1 MPVVHGLLRISY
13 FLCSTILASGCYVV
27 NSCNQKASEPTWQQI
42 HPIPDE
48 YLHDLELI
56 RAADGGYFIAAGISN
71 STEAYESRSLYLIRT
86 DAEGAELWSSL
97 VTTSHRNLQ
106 PRAAVE
112 TPDGGFFIAAQS
124 LPEYSDYGISDSELF
139 VARVDPAGELLWSR
153 EFPGDD
159 NEVPLAVTNHDGGGF
174 KVGTESGTAG
184 NLTFF
189 NVHALDENGDLVE
202 TLAYPLAEDFW
213 LAEIV
218 PLADDAWITVGVQV
232 LDTFRKKE
240 TSEKLTP
247 APDIILEV
255 AELDRDGNTRWK
267 TPLRQGYPS
276 SAARSS
282 SGSIGILTYGAFFRL
297 NAEGALLFARTL
309 PRSFSG
315 SEIKADS
322 DDGFFIGGT
331 MGEPRITGWV
341 ISSCDNMAVMRFDD
355 ASQLRWSKEFH
366 PSALPYQY
374 MAGFAPTTDGGCV
387 LASGFETELTLL
399 RADESLPSV
408 RAAP

>member
-1 MPVVHGLLRISY
+1 MSVVRR
-13 FLCSTILASGCYVV
+13 FLCCSSLLCCTMLFSGCYVV

-71 STEAYESRSLYLIRT
+71 GERYESQSLYLIRT
-86 DAEGAELWSSL
+86 NADGDVLWANL

-106 PRAAVE
+106 PRAVVE
-112 TPDGGFFIAAQS
+112 TPDGGFFVAAQS
-124 LPEYSDYGISDSELF
+124 LPEYSDFDTSDSELF

-159 NEVPLAVTNHDGGGF
+159 NEIPLAVANREGGGF
-174 KVGTESGTAG
+174 KVGTESVTAG
-184 NLTFF
+184 NLTLF
-189 NVHALDENGDLVE
+189 NAHALDENGDLVE
-202 TLAYPLAEDFW
+202 TLVYPLAEDFW
-213 LAEIV
+213 LAELV
-218 PLADDAWITVGVQV
+218 PLADDAWITIGVQV
-232 LDTFRKKE
+232 LDTLREKE

-247 APDIILEV
+247 APDITLEV
-255 AELDRDGNTRWK
+255 AELDRDGNVIWK
-267 TPLRQGYPS
+267 TPLGRGYPS
-276 SAARSS
+276 SAALST

-297 NAEGALLFARTL
+297 NADGALLFARSL
-309 PRSFSG
+309 PRGFSG
-315 SEIKADS
+315 SEIKPDS
-322 DDGFFIGGT
+322 DDGFFLGGT

-341 ISSCDNMAVMRFDD
+341 ISSCDNMAVMQFDD
-355 ASQLRWSKEFH
+355 TSQLRWSKEFH

-399 RADESLPSV
+399 RADEPLPSV
-408 RAAP
+408 QATP

>member
-1 MPVVHGLLRISY
+1 MPVLHSLLY
-13 FLCSTILASGCYVV
+13 FTCVLCSTILASGCYVV

-56 RAADGGYFIAAGISN
+56 RAADGGYFIAAGISDGD
-71 STEAYESRSLYLIRT
+71 AYQSKSLYLLRT
-86 DAEGAELWSSL
+86 DADGDVLWANL
-97 VTTSHRNLQ
+97 VTTSNRALQ
-106 PRAAVE
+106 PRAVVE

-124 LPEYSDYGISDSELF
+124 LPEYSDFDTSDSELY
-139 VARVDPAGELLWSR
+139 VARVDPAGQLLWSR

-159 NEVPLAVTNHDGGGF
+159 NEVPLAAANRDGEGF
-174 KVGTESGTAG
+174 KVGTATGTAG
-184 NLTFF
+184 HLAFF
-189 NVHALDENGDLVE
+189 NAHALDENGDVVE

-213 LAEIV
+213 LAELL
-218 PLADDAWITVGVQV
+218 PLADDAWITIGVQV
-232 LDTFRKKE
+232 LDTFREKT

-247 APDIILEV
+247 APDTSLEV
-255 AELDRDGNTRWK
+255 AELDRDGNVIWK
-267 TPLRQGYPS
+267 TPLGYGYPS
-276 SAARSS
+276 SAALST

-315 SEIKADS
+315 NEIKPDS
-322 DDGFFIGGT
+322 DDGFFLGGT
-331 MGEPRITGWV
+331 IGEPRITGWV
-341 ISSCDNMAVMRFDD
+341 ISSCENMAVMHFDD
-355 ASQLRWSKEFH
+355 TSQLRWRKEFH

-374 MAGFAPTTDGGCV
+374 MAGFAPTTDDGCV

-408 RAAP
+408 KAEP